1 MTLKNVTTL
10 GLVLAIAC
18 ESDLTN
24 PGRQAKPEFV
34 LLTPGTVSQVSAGC
48 YHSCALR
55 TDGTVACWG
64 LNLYGQATPPAGTF
78 SQVSAGDAHTCANVP
93 AGGVAWP

>member
-1 MTLKNVTTL
+1 MLF
-10 GLVLAIAC
+10 GLVFAVAC

-24 PGRQAKPEFV
+24 PGRESKPELV
-34 LLTPGTVSQVSAGC
+34 LLTPGTVSQVSAGG

-64 LNLYGQATPPAGTF
+64 SNGSGQATPPASTF
-78 SQVSAGDAHTCANVP
+78 TQVDT
-93 AGGVAWP
+93 